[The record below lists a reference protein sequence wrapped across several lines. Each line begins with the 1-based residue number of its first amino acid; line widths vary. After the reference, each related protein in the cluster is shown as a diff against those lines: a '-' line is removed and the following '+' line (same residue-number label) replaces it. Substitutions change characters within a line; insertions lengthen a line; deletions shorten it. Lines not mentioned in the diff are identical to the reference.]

1 MMFLKK
7 TGKKIFIK
15 LHKELYDRNVIER
28 VKRQEPG
35 ILGVVHSD
43 AAHYL
48 VEMRTKQ
55 RRDYLDFLNYLIYM
69 ARA

>member
-15 LHKELYDRNVIER
+15 LHKELYSRDVIER
-28 VKRQEPG
+28 VRRQEPG
-35 ILGVVHSD
+35 ILGMVHSD
-43 AAHYL
+43 AAYYL
-48 VEMRTKQ
+48 VEMKTKQ
-55 RRDYLDFLNYLIYM
+55 KRDYLDFLNYLIYT